1 MMTVTL
7 FMMNTLILS
16 FKFFLK
22 IIFFLQD
29 VFDFFAKIF
38 LENFQ
43 IKNFNLIPNFIHKN
57 LFSKSDT

>member
-43 IKNFNLIPNFIHKN
+43 ITNFNIIPNFIHKN
-57 LFSKSDT
+57 FFSKSDT